1 MTSLKSLPPSWLRH
15 CRSPPVRVL
24 SMTEERTTGSTRIPF
39 FGFLDSP
46 TFFSEEDGPHNR
58 IPQLNALNGKRAV
71 FLKLTDLNQLHLA
84 VQMARHCDTQSFDK
98 VQFDL
103 WEDSL
108 IPQESSRCPLLV
120 ADFKETRSPEKKLN
134 SQMTGAL

>member
-1 MTSLKSLPPSWLRH
+1 MTA
-15 CRSPPVRVL
+15 
-24 SMTEERTTGSTRIPF
+24 ERAPGTPRIPF

-58 IPQLNALNGKRAV
+58 IPQLNALNGKRTV

-103 WEDSL
+103 WEDIL
-108 IPQESSRCPLLV
+108 IQESSRSPLLV
-120 ADFKETRSPEKKLN
+120 AEFKEHGALRKSF
-134 SQMTGAL
+134 SQMTGALVGE